1 VTDPPETERRPL
13 LPYVLLVI
21 VVAIWASNNIVS
33 KLLLQEMS
41 PPLLALI
48 RFSLAALLFHLPLF
62 LIVSRLGPPLRPDE
76 WRRFGVV
83 GILGQASSTLL
94 FTIGI
99 SMVSAT
105 EAGLM
110 IMTGPL
116 WTVVLAA
123 LFLGEHLGG
132 GRAVGMMI
140 AFIGAGALVTD
151 GQLAVPEQ
159 EVMWGSGL
167 LLIGQL
173 AWGGYTL
180 MAKPLLARRS
190 PLLLLAA
197 ANLFATA
204 ALWPA
209 TALLGAWWE
218 LPSIL
223 TWSAVTWLGVAYL
236 VIFTSA
242 VSQVLYSYGLRA
254 VSASEAIS
262 FMYLQPI
269 FTAVLAA
276 FFLDERPT
284 VLTFV
289 CGALILL
296 GLWLVN
302 RPRRPM
308 APEPRRGR
316 ADDPRR
322 V

>member
-1 VTDPPETERRPL
+1 MTDPPEAERRPL

-33 KLLLQEMS
+33 KLLLLEMS
-41 PPLLALI
+41 PPLLALV
-48 RFSLAALLFHLPLF
+48 RFSVAALFFHLPLF
-62 LIVSRLGPPLRPDE
+62 LVVSRLGPPLRMDE
-76 WRRFGVV
+76 WRRFGIV
-83 GILGQASSTLL
+83 GVLGQASSTLL

-110 IMTGPL
+110 IMTAPL

-123 LFLGEHLGG
+123 LFLGERLAGA
-132 GRAVGMMI
+132 RVVGMAI
-140 AFIGAGALVTD
+140 AFTGAGALVTD
-151 GQLAVPEQ
+151 GQFAAPEP
-159 EVMWGSGL
+159 EVMLGSGL
-167 LLIGQL
+167 LLIGQV

-180 MAKPLLARRS
+180 MAKPILARRS

-223 TWSAVTWLGVAYL
+223 EWSGATWLGVAYL

-242 VSQVLYSYGLRA
+242 VSQTLYSYGLRA

-262 FMYLQPI
+262 FTYLQPI

-284 VLTFV
+284 LLTFL
-289 CGALILL
+289 CGALILF

-302 RPRRPM
+302 RPRRVV
-308 APEPRRGR
+308 APTPSRGR